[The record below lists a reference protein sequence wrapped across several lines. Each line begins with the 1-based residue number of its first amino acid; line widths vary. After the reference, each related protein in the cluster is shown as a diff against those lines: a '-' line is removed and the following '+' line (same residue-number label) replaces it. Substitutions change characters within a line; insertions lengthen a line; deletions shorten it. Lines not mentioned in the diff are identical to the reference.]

1 MESQLQKQAAL
12 VSALQHQQDSST
24 VSEATMQQHAVSIK
38 HHRLGIA
45 ELKIQHQG
53 LAARVKANTDAT
65 VLLTRLAGK
74 QKTPD
79 IASHKID
86 EVEHTQCCLIHL

>member
-1 MESQLQKQAAL
+1 MESQLQKQAA
-12 VSALQHQQDSST
+12 VVIDLQHQLDSST
-24 VSEATMQQHAVSIK
+24 VSEATMQRHAVSIK

-45 ELKIQHQG
+45 ELKIQFQG

-74 QKTPD
+74 QNAPD
-79 IASHKID
+79 IASHKVD
-86 EVEHTQCCLIHL
+86 EGEHMERCPNHL